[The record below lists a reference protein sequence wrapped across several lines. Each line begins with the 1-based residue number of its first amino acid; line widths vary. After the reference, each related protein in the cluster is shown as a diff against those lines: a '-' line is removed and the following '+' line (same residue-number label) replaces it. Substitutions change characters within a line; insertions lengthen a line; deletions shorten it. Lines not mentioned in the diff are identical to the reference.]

1 MAQNLR
7 KTPIILIT
15 GSTSFVCRYLV
26 ASLLSQTDFNI
37 VLTYKDKKGSYEDN
51 SRLFFEKYDLLKPE
65 SFDTIIAHYKPKHIV
80 HLAAMARLWEGEKYP
95 NKVIRAN
102 VIGSIVLAKL
112 AIKYKAESMIFTSSN
127 LAQDAVSV
135 VGTGKLLLEQYFQK
149 SDSQTTRLISLRMPN
164 VIDSNGS
171 VTLIFKRQIENDQ
184 PITVTHPDMSRMF
197 VTGEN
202 SAKLLYYLINH
213 GINKGVYVSYEKPLK
228 ITDLAENMIKASG
241 KDIKIKYTGIKPGE
255 KLSEKSFTSD
265 EIIKTDIDGLGMIAD
280 YKFEKDRSI
289 QAINFLNKTKEIRLD
304 KDIQNIFAE
313 LC

>member
-1 MAQNLR
+1 M
-7 KTPIILIT
+7 
-15 GSTSFVCRYLV
+15 
-26 ASLLSQTDFNI
+26 LSQTDFNI

-289 QAINFLNKTKEIRLD
+289 QAINFLKQNKRNKIR
-304 KDIQNIFAE
+304 
-313 LC
+313 

>member
-280 YKFEKDRSI
+280 YKFDKDRSI

>member
-1 MAQNLR
+1 MAQNLS
-7 KTPIILIT
+7 KTPTILIT

-26 ASLLSQTDFNI
+26 NSLLLQTNFNI

-51 SRLFFEKYDLLKPE
+51 RRLFFEEADLLIPE
-65 SFDTIIAHYKPKHIV
+65 SFEQIFDQYQPRHVV
-80 HLAAMARLWEGEKYP
+80 HLAAMARVWEGEKYP
-95 NKVIRAN
+95 NKVIKAN
-102 VIGSIVLAKL
+102 VIASVVLAKL
-112 AIKYKAESMIFTSSN
+112 AIKYEAESMLFTSSN

-135 VGTGKLLLEQYFQK
+135 VGTCKQLTEQYFQQIE
-149 SDSQTTRLISLRMPN
+149 SQKTRFISLRMPN

-184 PITVTHPDMSRMF
+184 PITITHPDMSRLF

-202 SAKLLYYLINH
+202 SAKLLFYLINH
-213 GINKGVYVSYEKPLK
+213 GINKGVYVSYEKPVK
-228 ITDLAENMIKASG
+228 ITDLANNMIKASG

-265 EIIKTDIDGLGMIAD
+265 EVIKTDIDGLGMIAG
-280 YKFEKDRSI
+280 YKFDKGSI
-289 QAINFLNKTKEIRLD
+289 VHAINFLNKTKELRSD